1 MFQVNPM
8 QPRRRIGE
16 LALCGA
22 AHSDGQAEPIRK
34 IESARDGHFHE
45 IS

>member
-1 MFQVNPM
+1 MFPKHLM
-8 QPRRRIGE
+8 QPERRIGE
-16 LALCGA
+16 LGLGGA
-22 AHSDGQAEPIRK
+22 AHSSGQAEPIRK

>member
-1 MFQVNPM
+1 M

-16 LALCGA
+16 LALCGG
-22 AHSDGQAEPIRK
+22 AHSDGQEPIRK

>member
-1 MFQVNPM
+1 M
-8 QPRRRIGE
+8 QPERRTGE
-16 LALCGA
+16 LALGGA
-22 AHSDGQAEPIRK
+22 AHSSGQAEPIRK